1 MFVIFLVLAGLS
13 LIVLVIGSIWML
25 SGQGQTTR
33 RSGRDVG
40 AEIMGDIGND
50 NPISND
56 DPVEKGIP
64 LVEKSVFVGKGV
76 KVTREAGI
84 SFTEIKQLVRER
96 KWRAALPPLL
106 GIVGMFG
113 LIVFGVLALWWKMDD
128 KLIATLIAAVALV
141 AMARIAWNFI
151 RA

>member
-1 MFVIFLVLAGLS
+1 LFVLFLVLAGLS
-13 LIVLVIGSIWML
+13 LILLVIGSIWML
-25 SGQGQTTR
+25 SDQGQTTR

-40 AEIMGDIGND
+40 AEIMGGLG
-50 NPISND
+50 ND
-56 DPVEKGIP
+56 DPVEEGIP

-76 KVTREAGI
+76 EVTREAGI

-96 KWRAALPPLL
+96 QWRAALPPLL

-113 LIVFGVLALWWKMDD
+113 LIIFGVLALWWKMDD
-128 KLIATLIAAVALV
+128 KLIATLIAAIALS
-141 AMARIAWNFI
+141 AMARIGWSFI